1 MFFSPSLVGVFLL
14 AIGGSLCIEALW
26 YSPLFYG
33 HAKERHDEG
42 KTVRASRS
50 KKEMLLAI
58 SLFLQSSALYILAK
72 ESGFN
77 FYTTGTLLWLGWCLT
92 SLVDFYLDSRV
103 SLRSSLLYGGLK
115 AITVLYIATI
125 FSLF

>member
-1 MFFSPSLVGVFLL
+1 MYFSADLAGVFLL
-14 AIGGSLCIEALW
+14 AIGGSLCIEAIW
-26 YSPLFYG
+26 YSSLFYG
-33 HAKERHDEG
+33 HVKERHDIG
-42 KTVRASRS
+42 KTVRTTHW
-50 KKEMLLAI
+50 KKETLLAI

-92 SLVDFYLDSRV
+92 SLVEFYLDSRV
-103 SLRSSLLYGGLK
+103 SLGSSLLYGGLK